1 MTSES
6 SRMEINQEVIRAL
19 LEAFERSDWRE
30 MTVTIGADRLHV
42 SRDAIRGGTAPTS
55 DETRDPAPHARVTIE
70 ASSAPPSQAPTH
82 TEAHEAPHAT
92 KLPLPPGTVVE
103 SPSVGLFWRAP
114 APSAP
119 PFVEVDGPVAA
130 GDTVAIV
137 EVMKLMN
144 HVVAPISGTVKAV
157 LAANGEAVEY
167 GQPLVVIDPEG

>member
-1 MTSES
+1 
-6 SRMEINQEVIRAL
+6 MEINQEVIRAL

-42 SRDAIRGGTAPTS
+42 SRDAIRGGTPP
-55 DETRDPAPHARVTIE
+55 DEARVPAAPALVTVE
-70 ASSAPPSQAPTH
+70 ASSAPPSAQEEPLNTG
-82 TEAHEAPHAT
+82 AHDAPHSRDVQ
-92 KLPLPPGTVVE
+92 LPHGTVVE

-114 APSAP
+114 APAAP
-119 PFVEVDGPVAA
+119 PFIEIGGPVAA

-144 HVVAPISGTVKAV
+144 HVVAPVTGTVKAIIP
-157 LAANGEAVEY
+157 ANGEAVEY